1 MKATATCIVK
11 HLWIKETLLHVT
23 IVEQKIASDR
33 VVVQICLV
41 WRIGSAVVAC
51 IYMI

>member
-1 MKATATCIVK
+1 MK

-23 IVEQKIASDR
+23 IVEQKIVSGR

-41 WRIGSAVVAC
+41 GRIGPAVVAC

>member
-1 MKATATCIVK
+1 MYYDTSDGDRAK

-23 IVEQKIASDR
+23 IAEQKSGGSVCI
-33 VVVQICLV
+33 VG
-41 WRIGSAVVAC
+41 WIGSAVVAC